1 LGQSKPLLGKGR
13 LSCSLDHRRRILWT
27 VIGLG
32 DAALWGAGLLHA
44 LIGLLFVYAL
54 AIARR

>member
-1 LGQSKPLLGKGR
+1 VLAAAL
-13 LSCSLDHRRRILWT
+13 ILWT
-27 VIGLG
+27 VAVIGLG

-54 AIARR
+54 AIAPR

>member
-1 LGQSKPLLGKGR
+1 VLAAAL
-13 LSCSLDHRRRILWT
+13 ILWNVG

-32 DAALWGAGLLHA
+32 DAALWGAGLFHA

-54 AIARR
+54 AMERLR